1 MLTQL
6 INITSINQLPKEIP
20 LILVR
25 GAVLMPKAQL
35 PLPIFDHIPLP
46 LMNAGGKDPKFIGL
60 IQPNAALR
68 ETPDFDDLTLFS
80 IGTLARIIEV
90 NEISD
95 NKMIVTLE
103 GICRFKLLDKQD
115 TEDGYPVATVCYN
128 QFSGDLIEENDFTL
142 DRVELIKKLK
152 HYFGRLDIKINL
164 EEINKVS
171 NQKLITALAMACP
184 FRPSEKQVLLE
195 TQNMKDQSLLIT
207 RLIEM
212 TSYTDQDDLIT
223 YH

>member
-6 INITSINQLPKEIP
+6 INITSTAQLPKEIP

-35 PLPIFDHIPLP
+35 PLPIFDHLP
-46 LMNAGGKDPKFIGL
+46 LALISEGAKNHKLIGL
-60 IQPNAALR
+60 IQPNASLR
-68 ETPDFDDLTLFS
+68 ETADFDDLTLFS
-80 IGTLARIIEV
+80 IGTLAQITEI

-95 NKMIVTLE
+95 KKMIVTLD
-103 GICRFKLLDKQD
+103 GICRFKLLDKQE
-115 TEDGYPVATVCYN
+115 TEEGYPIGQVCYK
-128 QFSGDLIEENDFTL
+128 QFSGDLVEENDFTL
-142 DRVELIKKLK
+142 DRVGLIEKLK
-152 HYFGRLDIKINL
+152 SYFGRLDIKINL

-195 TQNMKDQSLLIT
+195 TQNLKDQSLLLS

-212 TSYTDQDDLIT
+212 TSYADQNDPIT